1 MKSHVQTVQVL
12 SGYAFWKD
20 CSVNAVNFVKFHIKH
35 SEIKLE
41 AMHPTKIGGGATN
54 ITETYFANS
63 SLFGFLGPESQA
75 RNSNI
80 FQPYSW

>member
-1 MKSHVQTVQVL
+1 
-12 SGYAFWKD
+12 
-20 CSVNAVNFVKFHIKH
+20 
-35 SEIKLE
+35 
-41 AMHPTKIGGGATN
+41 MHPTKIGGGATN